1 VARISH
7 NHQKAA
13 APLGPPPDVHKLSC
27 TVVGSLNRDT
37 IASVDHLPSAGETVA
52 AAHTR
57 RGAGGKGL
65 NQAIMASRLGA
76 RVRMIGRIGDDADGR
91 DLAETLAAENV
102 DVSRLQVATGL
113 PTGTAF
119 VCVASDGENH
129 IILNSGAN
137 ACLEPDLA
145 AADANVLIA
154 QLETPAEV
162 AETMIAAARG
172 FVCLNVAPAKPV
184 SLQTLMRCDL
194 IVANES
200 EWAQM
205 PELEHA
211 RRVVVTLGSAGCA
224 LIEEGQETMR
234 VPAPQVLSV
243 DTVGAGDAFVVTV
256 ALSIATGLPIESAL
270 IWGCRAGALATT
282 RTGAAA
288 ALPTRS
294 ELAEAV

>member
-1 VARISH
+1 
-7 NHQKAA
+7 
-13 APLGPPPDVHKLSC
+13 
-27 TVVGSLNRDT
+27 VGSLNRDT

-52 AAHTR
+52 ATHTR

-65 NQAIMASRLGA
+65 NQAIMAARLGA
-76 RVRMIGRIGDDADGR
+76 RVKMIGRIGDDADGR

-102 DVSRLQVATGL
+102 DVSRLQVANGL

-119 VCVASDGENH
+119 ICVARDGENH

-137 ACLEPDLA
+137 ACLEPDLAA

-200 EWAQM
+200 EWAHM

-211 RRVVVTLGSAGCA
+211 RRVVVTLGSAGCV
-224 LIEEGQETMR
+224 LIEAGQETIR
-234 VPAPQVLSV
+234 VPALQVHAV

-256 ALSIATGLPIESAL
+256 ALSIATGLPIENAL